1 MKILFFSYFGFN
13 PKNGGVERVSNLLA
27 KEFIRR
33 GHNVFFITKQPGE
46 ADSSYEPLVEEIF
59 LPHTNKI
66 YTKKSSEFFV
76 EYVKKRNIDVIICQ
90 HSEWD
95 NISPYLAKQNTKA
108 KLLYA
113 LHLNPYAYSLKIED
127 TTLPVFSLDRS
138 PLKLCKWLMRVVF
151 KKQKQER
158 KNRKMGKLL
167 TRLSNMGDGLVF
179 LAPQYINSALSI
191 SDTLDSKKL
200 FAIGNPNTYAE
211 EDIVELPKENTLLFV
226 GRLSREKKPEK
237 ALLLWKRL
245 QRRFPAWNL
254 KIVGGGDLKK
264 PLEKLKEKLQ
274 LERCSIEGRQDPA
287 PYYSK
292 AKILLLTSDF
302 EGFPM
307 VIMEAMQHGVVPVAF
322 NSFESLENI
331 IEDGVTGLA
340 VKPYDLD
347 EFENKLAFLMENE
360 EKLATMAEEAKL
372 SVRKFNVSVITDQW
386 FQLFR
391 KIGLNL

>member
-27 KEFIRR
+27 KEFILR
-33 GHNVFFITKQPGE
+33 GHEVFFITKRPGE
-46 ADSSYEPLVEEIF
+46 AESSYEPLVEEVF

-66 YTKKSSEFFV
+66 CTKKSADFFV
-76 EYVKKRNIDVIICQ
+76 EYVKERNIDIIICQ
-90 HSEWD
+90 HPEWD

-108 KLLYA
+108 KLLYV

-127 TTLPVFSLDRS
+127 TTLSLCSFERS
-138 PLKLCKWLMRVVF
+138 PLKLCKWLIRVVF

-158 KNRKMGKLL
+158 NNRRMGKLL

-179 LAPQYINSALSI
+179 LAPQYVNSALSI
-191 SDTLDSKKL
+191 SGALDSKKL
-200 FAIGNPNTYAE
+200 FAIENPNTYAE
-211 EDIVELPKENTLLFV
+211 DDIVELPKENTLLFV

-245 QRRFPAWNL
+245 QSRFPSWNL
-254 KIVGGGDLKK
+254 KFVGGGC
-264 PLEKLKEKLQ
+264 LKESLEELNDKWK

-322 NSFESLENI
+322 NSFEALEDI
-331 IEDGVTGLA
+331 IEDGVTGLE

-347 EFENKLAFLMENE
+347 EFENKLVSLMEDEN
-360 EKLATMAEEAKL
+360 KLAAMSSAAKI
-372 SVRKFNVSVITDQW
+372 SVRKLNVSAIVDKW

-391 KIGLNL
+391 KIGLDF